1 MSGRPTIAWI
11 DAQALRGNFARIRAS
26 VPPGVAILAAVKADA
41 YGHGASLVAPV
52 LAAAGADL
60 FGVATVAEG
69 VELREAGVAQ
79 PIVVLAGAARDE
91 VAEAAARGLSVAV
104 FDARLTRDL
113 AAALGERALNVHV
126 KLDTG
131 MTRLG
136 ALPEDLPALIEALR
150 ECPRLHVEG
159 VFSHFGDAD
168 SVGTPFADRQ
178 VRVFRDGVDSL
189 RAAGFSPRWVHL
201 ANSVATLTR
210 PDSFGNLV
218 RPGIVLYGVPPAAAE
233 DGEWRQVMHL
243 RTRVWQVKAVPAEC
257 PVSYGQTFVTRRP
270 SRIAVPARRL
280 RRRLRPAALQSRP
293 GVDPR
298 APRADRRP
306 RLHGP
311 HDGRRHRRA
320 PGRRRRRGGLV
331 GRPGIGQ
338 PVGDRGRRMAGLD
351 RLRGVDAR
359 RQARSESS
367 HGVGVTWQESSERW

>member
-11 DAQALRGNFARIRAS
+11 DAQALRDNFARIRAS

-136 ALPEDLPALIEALR
+136 ALPEDLPALIEALC

-178 VRVFRDGVDSL
+178 VRVFRDGVDRL

-270 SRIAVPARRL
+270 SRIAVLPVGYADGYDRRL
-280 RRRLRPAALQSRP
+280 SNRGQVLIRQ
-293 GVDPR
+293 
-298 APRADRRP
+298 
-306 RLHGP
+306 
-311 HDGRRHRRA
+311 RRA
-320 PGRRRRRGGLV
+320 PIV
-331 GRPGIGQ
+331 GR
-338 PVGDRGRRMAGLD
+338 VCMDLTMAD
-351 RLRGVDAR
+351 VTDVPRVDAGDEVVLWGDQGSANLSVTEVAEWQGSIAYEVLTR
-359 RQARSESS
+359 VGKRVPRVLMES
-367 HGVGVTWQESSERW
+367 V